1 MEPSSFFFFFL
12 SKYILSICY
21 VAGRN
26 YIEVGDVSQ
35 GYIEMFLLI
44 ISLKLIFYSIYK
56 SFLFIDLYKTK
67 DFVPSMEEF
76 HYALVYFRNVSFVKN
91 L

>member
-44 ISLKLIFYSIYK
+44 ISLIFYSIYK
-56 SFLFIDLYKTK
+56 NFLFIDLYKTK